1 MTRRQFFGMVLL
13 GALVVASAIAVS
25 YVRHVLRMDFR
36 QLQALREQ
44 QDRLDRDW
52 YALLLEQGT
61 WETYGRVAEIAEKKL
76 QMAVPRAQDVVV
88 IRP

>member
-1 MTRRQFFGMVLL
+1 MTRRQFLGIALL
-13 GALVVASAIAVS
+13 GGLVVASAIAVI

-36 QLQALREQ
+36 QLQELRKEQ
-44 QDRLDRDW
+44 DQLDQDW

-61 WETYGRVAEIAEKKL
+61 WETYGRVVEIAERKL
-76 QMAVPRAQDVVV
+76 QMAVPQAQDVVV